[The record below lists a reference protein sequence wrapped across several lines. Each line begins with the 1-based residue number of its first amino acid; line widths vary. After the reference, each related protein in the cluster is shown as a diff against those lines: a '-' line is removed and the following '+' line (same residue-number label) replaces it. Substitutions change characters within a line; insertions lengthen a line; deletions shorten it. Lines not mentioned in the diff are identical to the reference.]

1 MQKGELLTVELFL
14 SSKSVDSGTCATL
27 WSQVAANF
35 PEELMRVSLSYT
47 GGGITKDKVR
57 TASSH
62 TAARTS
68 YSGSADAVRSERR
81 RLDAREARASAKATR
96 PRCAYRST

>member
-35 PEELMRVSLSYT
+35 PEELVRVSLSYT

-57 TASSH
+57 AAMLAQLTHWCSH
-62 TAARTS
+62 V
-68 YSGSADAVRSERR
+68 VRLS
-81 RLDAREARASAKATR
+81 
-96 PRCAYRST
+96 